1 MIIKNTDENK
11 GEPIHF
17 EEERENLQPSTEFL
31 AMEICW
37 KILCPPNTE
46 EKIALASGCLHI

>member
-17 EEERENLQPSTEFL
+17 KEERENLQPSTEFL

-46 EKIALASGCLHI
+46 EEIALASGCLHI